1 MQINWDLEDLMPPT
15 SHNVHGHQTMLAIY
29 ILIQNPKPI
38 NLIFNRT
45 LISESSD
52 EVINIGKVG

>member
-1 MQINWDLEDLMPPT
+1 MPPT

-38 NLIFNRT
+38 NFNFNRT
-45 LISESSD
+45 LIRESSD